1 MLYESESGDVTMAI
15 TGESLITRAKSVYRE
30 PRFLKMRDLLH
41 SADVRFTNAEMLFH
55 NYEDAPTHRTGTYM
69 RCDPEF
75 IKDLQSLGF
84 NTVACANNHAYDF
97 GENGVLTN
105 IRYLNEARMF
115 HAGTGRN
122 LADATAPTYMDTPKD
137 GWPLSPQ
144 QPPVSPTSAPVSN
157 AGM

>member
-1 MLYESESGDVTMAI
+1 MLCESESGDVTMAI

-30 PRFLKMRDLLH
+30 PRFLKMHDLLH
-41 SADVRFTNAEMLFH
+41 STDVRFTNAEMLFH

-75 IKDLQSLGF
+75 IKDLQWLGF
-84 NTVACANNHAYDF
+84 NIVACANNHAYDF

-105 IRYLNEARMF
+105 IRYLDEARMF

-122 LADATAPTYMDTPKD
+122 LADATAPTYMDTPK
-137 GWPLSPQ
+137 GRVALISATTSSQ
-144 QPPVSPTSAPVSN
+144 PTSAPVSN